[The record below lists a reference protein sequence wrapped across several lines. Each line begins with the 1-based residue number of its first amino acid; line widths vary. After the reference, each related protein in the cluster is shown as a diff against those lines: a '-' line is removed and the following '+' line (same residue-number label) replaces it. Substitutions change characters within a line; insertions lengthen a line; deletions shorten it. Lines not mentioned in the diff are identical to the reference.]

1 MIKTKKNLII
11 GIDPGL
17 NKTGWGVIDFHK
29 GKDTCI
35 ENGFI
40 STNFKKPLSERLTI
54 IYSSLEQILDEFKP
68 NYAAVEKIFMN
79 TNPES
84 TLKLGQARGVIFL
97 ALSLRKIP
105 IGEYSPNQIK
115 KTLVGFGH
123 ASKNQMM
130 KMLNQLLPDIKI
142 ENEDAGDAI
151 AIALCHSKY
160 ILNSA
165 KNKNDC

>member
-1 MIKTKKNLII
+1 MIKTTKHLII

-17 NKTGWGVIDFHK
+17 NKTGWGVTNVQN
-29 GKDTCI
+29 GKDICI
-35 ENGFI
+35 ANGFI
-40 STNFKKPLSERLTI
+40 STNFKKPLSDRLSL
-54 IYSSLEQILDEFKP
+54 IYSSLGQILDEFKP

-84 TLKLGQARGVIFL
+84 SLKLGQARGVIFL
-97 ALSLRKIP
+97 ALSTRKIP

-130 KMLNQLLPDIKI
+130 KMLDQLVPNIKI

-151 AIALCHSKY
+151 AIALCHSRY
-160 ILNSA
+160 ILNSM